1 MFKSIKIRMIAIIS
15 LVILILV
22 AGSSFFAYN
31 SSRNILEDTLDKT
44 ARDSADKNATIFREK
59 LFDTINAIKNL
70 DITYIRERENLI
82 DSLDGE
88 TLRSLFW
95 MQTNE
100 SFKELAEQEGYLET
114 IFVVDTEGNFVNTQ
128 GDGYNIADQDY
139 FQEIMDKKEMLISK
153 PLELNGGNVVA
164 IFRPI
169 VFNDKVVL
177 ILGGTVSL
185 NYLNQL
191 ASTMNI
197 NGYGYAW
204 VIDKNMNTI
213 VHPNKDYWTNQS
225 IFETQLPLKKIAET
239 MAAGETGED
248 TYTVNGQ
255 EQKVAFAPVE
265 GTGWSVALI
274 ASNKDLLSPLSVVK
288 KGSISASL
296 IAIILGVIISYLV
309 SVRIA
314 SPLIKLTEVTEKVA
328 DGDLSQKINNVDV
341 NRNDEIGRL
350 AGSVRNMIGNLKV
363 MIGKVAEISE
373 GVATSS
379 EKLTAAGDQ
388 VGESAEQ
395 VGVSI
400 QNVAAGAE
408 EQAAQIERTA
418 NNTSNLINKIAEINQ
433 GSATMNEAAGHVM
446 NDIKNGNESVNYSIK
461 NINNVKTS
469 TGEVAGII
477 NTLGETSAE
486 IDNIVGL
493 INGIAAQTNLLALNA
508 AIEAARAGN
517 AGKGFSVVAEEI
529 RQLAEESSGATEQIA
544 VLISKIQKGVNNAI
558 AEMDNN
564 IDAVDNS
571 VKAINN
577 TGDVFNEIE
586 REALNLQ
593 EYIDEIVQNS
603 QAMANDSKQ
612 VEEAIDDITELSEQF
627 ASNSEEVAAS
637 SEEQIAATEEIV
649 DGAKDLNDMSEEL
662 THSIAQFKLK

>member
-44 ARDSADKNATIFREK
+44 ARDAANKNAIIFKEK
-59 LFDTINAIKNL
+59 LFDSINTISNL
-70 DITYIRERENLI
+70 DITYIRDREDLME
-82 DSLDGE
+82 SLDGE
-88 TLRSLFW
+88 TLRSLYW
-95 MQTNE
+95 MQV
-100 SFKELAEQEGYLET
+100 SDGFKELAEGKNSLET
-114 IFVVDTEGNFVNTQ
+114 IFVVDTGGNYVDTLGESGNVLEEE
-128 GDGYNIADQDY
+128 YYDQAINS
-139 FQEIMDKKEMLISK
+139 QEIVISTPIKQGGKDLI
-153 PLELNGGNVVA
+153 A
-164 IFRPI
+164 ILRPI
-169 VFNDKVVL
+169 IVRDKIRL
-177 ILGGTVSL
+177 LLGGTVSL
-185 NYLNQL
+185 DYLNQI

-204 VIDKNMNTI
+204 VIDEEMNTI
-213 VHPNKDYWTNQS
+213 VHANKGYWANQS
-225 IFETQLPLKKIAET
+225 IFKNEQQLKDIAEE
-239 MAAGETGED
+239 MVAGKTGEEI
-248 TYTVNGQ
+248 YTVNGQ
-255 EQKVAFAPVE
+255 EQKLTFAPVVE
-265 GTGWSVALI
+265 TGWSLALT
-274 ASNKDLLSPLSVVK
+274 ASNSELLSPLAVVK
-288 KGSISASL
+288 KGSITASL
-296 IAIILGVIISYLV
+296 IAIILGIIISYLV
-309 SVRIA
+309 SARIA

-328 DGDLSQKINNVDV
+328 AGDLTQKINNVDTS
-341 NRNDEIGRL
+341 RDDEIGRL
-350 AGSVRNMIGNLKV
+350 AGSVRNMIGNLRI

-418 NNTSNLINKIAEINQ
+418 NNTNNLINKIDDINQ
-433 GSATMNEAAGHVM
+433 GSNTMNEAAGHVM
-446 NDIKNGNESVNYSIK
+446 NDIKKGNESVNYSIK

-469 TGEVAGII
+469 TGEVAEII

-564 IDAVDNS
+564 IEAVDNS
-571 VKAINN
+571 VKAIDD

-586 REALNLQ
+586 REALNLK
-593 EYIDEIVQNS
+593 ELINEIVQNS
-603 QAMANDSKQ
+603 QAMAEDSKQ
-612 VEEAIDDITELSEQF
+612 VEEAINDITELSEQF

-662 THSIAQFKLK
+662 TRSIDQFKLK